1 MNDSPTLVFG
11 DDGSPA
17 ADIAWLFINSQ
28 RWPGWSL
35 DIVTAHMPEVLGTAL
50 PAEDVQ
56 LHPWTP
62 PTPRTMYAEAEF
74 TQVSQLTAE
83 SDPRLVLS
91 RECDLLVIGPH
102 GNGFLKAMHLGS
114 TADWLMLRPPAPL
127 LVARHGKQV
136 RTVVVCADGSPHAD
150 LAISTVAALPF
161 AAQLD
166 VTVLAVDDFRVDVGE
181 AIRQAKA
188 KLEPAVAKLDVQ
200 TYTGK
205 PTAIIYEY
213 LKTAKPDL
221 VALGTRGLTGLKHLR
236 LGSTATAIA
245 RSADCSVLLTSA
257 ADQ

>member
-1 MNDSPTLVFG
+1 MNHSPTLVFG

-28 RWPGWSL
+28 RWPGWSIE
-35 DIVTAHMPEVLGTAL
+35 IVTAHMPDALGTAL

-62 PTPRTMYAEAEF
+62 PTPRTKFGEAGF
-74 TQVSQLTAE
+74 THISQLTAE

-102 GNGFLKAMHLGS
+102 GNGFLKAMHIGS

-136 RTVVVCADGSPHAD
+136 QTVVVCADGSSHAD
-150 LAISTVAALPF
+150 LAIATVAALPF
-161 AAQLD
+161 AAQLS
-166 VTVLAVDDFRVDVGE
+166 VTVLTVDDGRVDTDAVLRE
-181 AIRQAKA
+181 ATA
-188 KLEPAVAKLDVQ
+188 KLEPTVAKVDQ
-200 TYTGK
+200 QGITGK

-213 LKTAKPDL
+213 LETAKPDL

-245 RSADCSVLLTSA
+245 RSTDCSVLLTSA
-257 ADQ
+257 ADC